1 VAWTQVE
8 AYVSD
13 NAGGDPGIPT
23 FPPELSDHDF
33 RRIRL
38 MRETALILLVALLVV
53 GVTGFL
59 GVRSTTVSSTSNG
72 YELSVKHAW
81 VTRGGMDA
89 DWRLRV
95 RRTGGFGR
103 PVTVAYPRDFLD
115 SFEVEAVF
123 PEPVSQTS
131 APPFLYLTFARPH
144 ADTLDVTFPARAQA
158 TITDVGPHDAVV
170 LVLVD
175 GRQVARTSYRSWVV
189 P

>member
-1 VAWTQVE
+1 
-8 AYVSD
+8 VSD

-23 FPPELSDHDF
+23 FPPELSLLDF

-38 MRETALILLVALLVV
+38 MRELALVLLVALLLV
-53 GVTGFL
+53 GVTGLL
-59 GVRSTTVSSTSNG
+59 GVRATTVSSTSNG

-81 VTRGGMDA
+81 ITRGGMAA

-95 RRTGGFGR
+95 RRTGGFSR

-115 SFEVEAVF
+115 FFDVEDVLPA
-123 PEPVSQTS
+123 PMSQSS
-131 APPFLYLTFARPH
+131 APPYLYLTFARPP
-144 ADTLDVTFPARAQA
+144 ADTLDVTFPARALT
-158 TITDVGPHDAVV
+158 TIRDAGRHDAVV

-175 GRQVARTSYRSWVV
+175 GRQVARTSYHTWVV